1 MDGETDG
8 QMDGHGE
15 TRIPPY
21 NFVVGGIIR
30 NAAKTISLQTLFGRL
45 NKFLIPEISRMH
57 YVSLNLF

>member
-1 MDGETDG
+1 MH
-8 QMDGHGE
+8 GHGE